1 MCLSSFLFLSDNLVT
16 LLTTKGENMIELT
29 HYDDGKN
36 NFQSHEISIK
46 EQYFYN
52 EKYDVTSYNVFSL
65 IGYGETK
72 EEALEDYKK
81 KFSYVMDELRAFEW
95 MLFETD
101 LLKNS
106 IVEVDATGNE
116 IR

>member
-1 MCLSSFLFLSDNLVT
+1 
-16 LLTTKGENMIELT
+16 MIELT
-29 HYDDGKN
+29 HYNDGKN
-36 NFQSHEISIK
+36 NFQSHEVSIK

-52 EKYDVTSYNVFSL
+52 AKYDVTSHNVFSL

-81 KFSYVMDELRAFEW
+81 KFSYAMDELRTFER

-101 LLKNS
+101 VIENNM
-106 IVEVDATGNE
+106 IEVDARGNE
-116 IR
+116 IK

>member
-1 MCLSSFLFLSDNLVT
+1 
-16 LLTTKGENMIELT
+16 MIELT
-29 HYDDGKN
+29 HYDDGKKK
-36 NFQSHEISIK
+36 FQSHEVSIK

-52 EKYDVTSYNVFSL
+52 AKYDVTSHNVFSL

-81 KFSYVMDELRAFEW
+81 KFSYIMDNLRAFER

-101 LLKNS
+101 VIENNM
-106 IVEVDATGNE
+106 VEVDASGNE
-116 IR
+116 IK